1 MHENKFSERPLRS
14 VYFTNQIQNQNM
26 AFNLLM
32 SQWNSNNVSS
42 LEIITT
48 KKKKKIDESYQWN
61 DHDRGLKSLEG

>member
-32 SQWNSNNVSS
+32 SQWNSNNFSS

-48 KKKKKIDESYQWN
+48 KKKKKTMKAIN
-61 DHDRGLKSLEG
+61 GMTMTGG